1 MLLTLL
7 LLASLPTFPQTAD
20 SSQPEG
26 TISGTVL
33 DEPGD
38 PFKGVTVC
46 TYMIGAPS
54 GSKEARGD
62 CPVTTDQAGEFR
74 IDHMAMGTFGVEA
87 IKPEDGYIAFA
98 GTSVI
103 KMVTLTPSQL
113 SATVALK
120 LGPKPGVLLPSVKD
134 KLTGE
139 PIISFQ
145 VSWEISDGPKGSH
158 SGGETIGPGIKRAIV
173 PPEKYF
179 RLTISA
185 PGYKKWIYHDP
196 SDPSRP
202 ALIRF
207 QAGEEKELLVELEPQ
222 ESTPAQPQGR
232 IIGALWSTTPTSL
245 SAALVYVRQSC
256 GHNQQTLLAAA
267 RKPTIKVI
275 SILPFL
281 YRSTGFPLK
290 IHNLDT
296 RDLIGRWRRVFV

>member
-1 MLLTLL
+1 MRPMLLTFL

-33 DEPGD
+33 DEHGD

-62 CPVTTDQAGEFR
+62 CPVITDQAGQFH

-98 GTSVI
+98 GTSVK

-139 PIISFQ
+139 PIMSFQ
-145 VSWEISDGPKGSH
+145 VSWEISTPNGSL
-158 SGGETIGPGIKRAIV
+158 SGGETIGQWIKRTIV
-173 PPEKYF
+173 PPEKLL

-185 PGYKKWIYHDP
+185 PGYKDWIYHDP

-207 QAGEEKELLVELEPQ
+207 QPGEAKELLVELEPQ
-222 ESTPAQPQGR
+222 TPA
-232 IIGALWSTTPTSL
+232 A
-245 SAALVYVRQSC
+245 
-256 GHNQQTLLAAA
+256 H
-267 RKPTIKVI
+267 
-275 SILPFL
+275 
-281 YRSTGFPLK
+281 
-290 IHNLDT
+290 
-296 RDLIGRWRRVFV
+296 

>member
-1 MLLTLL
+1 MRPILLTLL

-33 DEPGD
+33 DEHGD

-54 GSKEARGD
+54 GSKEARGG
-62 CPVTTDQAGEFR
+62 CPVTTDQAGQFR
-74 IDHMAMGTFGVEA
+74 IDNMAMGTFGVEA
-87 IKPEDGYIAFA
+87 VKPEDGYIAFA
-98 GTSVI
+98 GTSAKKI
-103 KMVTLTPSQL
+103 VTLIPSQL

-120 LGPKPGVLLPSVKD
+120 LGPKPGVLLLPSVKD

-139 PIISFQ
+139 PIMSFQ
-145 VSWEISDGPKGSH
+145 VSWEISGPYGSV
-158 SGGETIGPGIKRAIV
+158 SGGEAIGQGIKRTIV

-185 PGYKKWIYHDP
+185 PSYKKWIYHDP

-207 QAGEEKELLVELEPQ
+207 QPGEEKELLVELEPQ
-222 ESTPAQPQGR
+222 
-232 IIGALWSTTPTSL
+232 
-245 SAALVYVRQSC
+245 
-256 GHNQQTLLAAA
+256 AAA
-267 RKPTIKVI
+267 SR
-275 SILPFL
+275 
-281 YRSTGFPLK
+281 
-290 IHNLDT
+290 
-296 RDLIGRWRRVFV
+296 

>member
-1 MLLTLL
+1 MRPMLLTLL

-33 DEPGD
+33 DEHGD
-38 PFKGVTVC
+38 AFKGVTVC

-62 CPVTTDQAGEFR
+62 CPVTTDQAGQFR

-98 GTSVI
+98 GTSVT
-103 KMVTLTPSQL
+103 KMVTLTPSQS

-139 PIISFQ
+139 PIITFQ
-145 VSWEISDGPKGSH
+145 VSWKISDSPNRSR
-158 SGGETIGPGIKRAIV
+158 SGGQTITQGIKRAIV

-179 RLTISA
+179 LLTISA
-185 PGYKKWIYHDP
+185 SGYKDWIYHDP

-207 QAGEEKELLVELEPQ
+207 QPGEEKELLVELEP
-222 ESTPAQPQGR
+222 EPP
-232 IIGALWSTTPTSL
+232 
-245 SAALVYVRQSC
+245 
-256 GHNQQTLLAAA
+256 AA
-267 RKPTIKVI
+267 R
-275 SILPFL
+275 
-281 YRSTGFPLK
+281 
-290 IHNLDT
+290 
-296 RDLIGRWRRVFV
+296 